1 MGALRSREGMQLGSG
16 WRGAVSS
23 VNLTDLL
30 DEAVQRWGSREL
42 LLSEGGS
49 VTYREFADRV
59 ARLAGGLAAQGIR
72 SGHRVAV
79 LLPNR
84 PEILYT
90 WFALARL
97 GAAMM
102 PVHPD
107 LVPVQVEP
115 MLRLSGVDGLIALP
129 ETLFAHGEGLDLV
142 LKVVVG
148 KVDLEGCVSFDRL
161 FDAPPAPA
169 HPCAPGDLTTLLQ
182 TSGTTGDPKL
192 AALSHAT
199 YVLPAREFVRW
210 MEVTPRDR
218 FLACLPLFHMAGG
231 AFAISAVAGGAAL
244 AMVEKFSAHGF
255 WRQVRLYR
263 ATLVRHL
270 GEMLAVLCK
279 LPGPQEHDHTLRAV
293 YGGGARR
300 SVAEEFEQRFGVQ
313 VIEGYG
319 LTETNTV
326 LRNRLA
332 SRRLGSIGQPLPYG
346 PVRIADPDGRTL
358 PPGEVGE
365 IQVRR
370 NPVMMAG
377 YWGRPEL
384 TAGCFSGN
392 WFHTRDLGYRD
403 EEDFFYFV
411 GRDRDIVRRRGE
423 NIVPREVEEVLE
435 RHPDVSLSAVVGYPD
450 GVGGEEVKAYV
461 VLRPGRETPPGELVE
476 WCHSFLAEFQVPRYL
491 ELSSSLP
498 RTATNKINKSQLRV
512 LGTLGGGCFDRRAE
526 GAELSLQ
533 AEGAQSVP

>member
-1 MGALRSREGMQLGSG
+1 M
-16 WRGAVSS
+16 
-23 VNLTDLL
+23 NLTDLL
-30 DEAVQRWGSREL
+30 DQAVERWGSREL
-42 LLSEGGS
+42 LLSEDGS
-49 VTYREFADRV
+49 VTYREFAARV

-72 SGHRVAV
+72 PGHRVAV

-84 PEILYT
+84 MEIFYL

-107 LVPVQVEP
+107 LMPVQVEP
-115 MLRLSGVDGLIALP
+115 MLRLAGIEGLIALP
-129 ETLFAHGEGLDLV
+129 ETLFAHGEGLDLTV
-142 LKVVVG
+142 KVVVG
-148 KVDLEGCVSFDRL
+148 EVDLEGCVSFNRL

-169 HPCAPGDLTTLLQ
+169 HPCAPGELATLLQ
-182 TSGTTGDPKL
+182 TSGTTGEPKL
-192 AALSHAT
+192 AGLTHAS
-199 YVLPAREFVRW
+199 YVLPAREFVSW
-210 MEVTPRDR
+210 MEVTPEDR

-244 AMVEKFSAHGF
+244 AMVEKFSAHRF
-255 WRQVRLYR
+255 WGQVRQHG

-279 LPGPQEHDHTLRAV
+279 LPFGPEERGHTLRAV

-300 SVAEEFEQRFGVQ
+300 SVAQSFERRFGVQ
-313 VIEGYG
+313 VVEGYG

-332 SRRLGSIGQPLPYG
+332 HRRPGSIGQPLPYG
-346 PVRIADPDGRTL
+346 PVRIADPAGRPL

-365 IQVRR
+365 IQVRQ
-370 NPVMMAG
+370 NPVMMVG
-377 YWGRPEL
+377 YWGKPKL
-384 TAGCFSGN
+384 TADCFCGD
-392 WFHTRDLGYRD
+392 WFRTRDLGFRD

-435 RHPDVSLSAVVGYPD
+435 HHPDVSLSAVVGCSD

-461 VLRPGRETPPGELVE
+461 VLRPGRETPPRELVE
-476 WCHSFLAEFQVPRYL
+476 WCRSFLAEFQIPRYF
-491 ELSSSLP
+491 ELSPTLP
-498 RTATNKINKSQLRV
+498 RTATNKIDKGQLREA
-512 LGTLGGGCFDRRAE
+512 GTLGGSCFDRTAE
-526 GAELSLQ
+526 ELVQ
-533 AEGAQSVP
+533 VVKDAKSVP